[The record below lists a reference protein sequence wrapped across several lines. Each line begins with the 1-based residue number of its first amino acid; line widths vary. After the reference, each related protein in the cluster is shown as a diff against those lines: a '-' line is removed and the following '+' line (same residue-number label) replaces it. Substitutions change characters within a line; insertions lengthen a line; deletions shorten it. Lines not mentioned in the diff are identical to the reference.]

1 MVCSCG
7 KFSYILSLMMFPL
20 NFLGTFILKTYYLN
34 VGPLEIIFIHFPS
47 LWVLTYFCDNYSN
60 IFFQPSIEFLFCFI
74 FAMILLNSKSSF

>member
-1 MVCSCG
+1 MVCSYG
-7 KFSYILSLMMFPL
+7 KFSYILSLIMFPL

-60 IFFQPSIEFLFCFI
+60 IFFRPSIEFLFCFI
-74 FAMILLNSKSSF
+74 FAMTLLNSKRSF